1 MIALTPLHA
10 KGLLDPLI
18 SLVVRVLV
26 SRKLGN
32 EEVIQYLYNSDFY
45 DIGNHYVMGC

>member
-18 SLVVRVLV
+18 RLDVRVLA
-26 SRKLGN
+26 SRNHGN
-32 EEVIQYLYNSDFY
+32 EEVFQYLFALIVLSMFLAN
-45 DIGNHYVMGC
+45 